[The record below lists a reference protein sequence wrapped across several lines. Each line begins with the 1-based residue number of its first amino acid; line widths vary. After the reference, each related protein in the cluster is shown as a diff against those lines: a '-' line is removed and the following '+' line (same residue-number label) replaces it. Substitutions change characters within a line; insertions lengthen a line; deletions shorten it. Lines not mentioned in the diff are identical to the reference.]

1 MRITGSSRLVG
12 KKLGDSEIPRD
23 SGVIVLALRNPDGKM
38 TFNPPPESVIQAD
51 DCLIVIGGDEQLR
64 RLESLAS

>member
-1 MRITGSSRLVG
+1 
-12 KKLGDSEIPRD
+12 
-23 SGVIVLALRNPDGKM
+23 M